1 MKPISDHSVNIL
13 TGDSPDRS
21 KQVTGP
27 EVKAL
32 LFLLEA
38 KSILRHQ
45 QMRLFAYKE
54 LGSNLWRKEYVKLP
68 SC

>member
-1 MKPISDHSVNIL
+1 MNIL

-45 QMRLFAYKE
+45 QMRLFTYKE
-54 LGSNLWRKEYVKLP
+54 SGSNLCGRECRKLP

>member
-1 MKPISDHSVNIL
+1 M
-13 TGDSPDRS
+13 
-21 KQVTGP
+21 TGP

-32 LFLLEA
+32 LFLLEV

-45 QMRLFAYKE
+45 QMRLFTYKE